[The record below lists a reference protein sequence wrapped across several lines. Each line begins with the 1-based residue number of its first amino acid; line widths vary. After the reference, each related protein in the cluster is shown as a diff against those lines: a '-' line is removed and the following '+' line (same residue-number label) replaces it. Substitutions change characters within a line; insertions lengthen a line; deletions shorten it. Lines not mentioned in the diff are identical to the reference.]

1 MESDPIDCSYICI
14 NILNNIYGVSQMS
27 IEVIKQQIQKFLIDG
42 TPEVLAIK
50 GAWGI
55 GKTYSWKKFLGEAKA
70 NKMIILDRYAYVSLF
85 GVNSL
90 DSLKQTIFECVINKD
105 LIGTEP
111 SLETFKA
118 NITAVSSS
126 FGRKTLDFFSSIPLI
141 KNFASTIDSL
151 SFLSLSKTLI
161 CIDDIERR
169 SSKLEIKDVMGL
181 ISQLKE
187 QKKCKIVLLLNDEED
202 GLNEYHTLREK
213 VIDIE
218 LKFAPTASEC
228 SAIAFDTQDKTHTT
242 LRELSEKLDIKNIRI
257 LKKIEK
263 LVNLAI
269 PLSKDYEEEVQ
280 KQFIH
285 SITLFTWCYFNST
298 QEAPP
303 LEFVTNLGYS
313 FYDIGKDE
321 EGDDEQKRWKTI
333 LDKYEYRFTDELD
346 LVLAEAVKTGYF
358 VEPILKAA
366 AVKKNEIILA
376 EKSDNSFSEA
386 WRLFHDSFADNQEVV
401 INTIYSSFKA
411 NAKNITPTNLNG
423 TVHLFRDLD
432 EPGKASEIIDY
443 YINLRGQEIDLFDP
457 EKDNFFGDSIDKEV
471 LEKFRVAFAKLA
483 ITESATD
490 VLKRIAGKNSWNT
503 KDEVILANTSS
514 DEYYELF
521 KSESG
526 KHLSRYVK
534 TCLQFGEFAS
544 STEQQQT
551 IANNARRALQRIAAE
566 SLINRR
572 RVKKFGIDPE
582 KAAE

>member
-1 MESDPIDCSYICI
+1 
-14 NILNNIYGVSQMS
+14 MS
-27 IEVIKQQIQKFLIDG
+27 IEIIRQQIQKFLMDD

-55 GKTYSWKKFLGEAKA
+55 GKTYSWKRFLNDA
-70 NKMIILDRYAYVSLF
+70 NANNKIALDRYAYVSLF

-118 NITAVSSS
+118 NITAVSKS

-141 KNFASTIDSL
+141 KNFTSTIESL
-151 SFLSLSKTLI
+151 SFLSLNRTLI

-169 SSKLEIKDVMGL
+169 GSKLEIKDVMGL

-202 GLNEYHTLREK
+202 GLNEYHKLREK

-218 LKFAPTASEC
+218 LKFTPTASEC
-228 SAIAFDTQDKTHTT
+228 SAIAFDKEDETHAT
-242 LRELSEKLDIKNIRI
+242 LRELSDRLEIRNIRI

-269 PLSKDYEEEVQ
+269 PFSKDFEKEVQ
-280 KQFIH
+280 YQFIH
-285 SITLFTWCYFNST
+285 SITLFTWCYFSST
-298 QEAPP
+298 KEVPTLDFA
-303 LEFVTNLGYS
+303 TKSGYS
-313 FYDIGKDE
+313 FYDIGKDK
-321 EGDDEQKRWKTI
+321 EGNDDEKKWIKI
-333 LDKYEYRFTDELD
+333 LDNYEYRLTDELD
-346 LVLAEAVKTGYF
+346 LVLAEAVRTGYF
-358 VEPILKAA
+358 VETTLKAA
-366 AVKKNEIILA
+366 ALKKNESILA
-376 EKSDNSFSEA
+376 EKSDNSFGDA

-401 INTIYSSFKA
+401 INTIYDSFKA

-423 TVHLFRDLD
+423 TVHLFRDLE

-457 EKDNFFGDSIDKEV
+457 ENDNFFGDSIDKEV

-490 VLKRIAGKNSWNT
+490 VLKRIAGKNSWNA
-503 KDEVILANTSS
+503 KDEVILANTST

-544 STEQQQT
+544 STEQQQS
-551 IANNARRALQRIAAE
+551 IANNARRALQKIAAE

-582 KAAE
+582 EAAEEK